1 MTAKGFTTTALHL
14 DRWAKPEHGAMHKPI
29 HTSIAFGYDKAE
41 DLAAVFQGRQ
51 KGFAYARQANPTVAA
66 LEQRVTAFEDGV
78 GSLCFATGMAALGAV
93 FFALLKRDDHIVS
106 SRFLFGNTASMLTTL
121 DQLGVK
127 VTFVDATDVANVEA
141 ALTGKT
147 RLVLVETIANP
158 VTQIADMEKIGD
170 LCRARKLIYVVDN
183 TVTSPYLFRPK
194 AVGATFSVN
203 SLSKYVGGHGA
214 ALGGSITDCGNF
226 DWSEDPGIFEGYKA
240 QSPVEQWGLVQLRRK
255 GLRDF
260 GGTLSPEAA
269 NTLSLGSETI
279 ALRMERSCENAG
291 KLAAFL
297 SRQKAVVEVNY
308 PGLASHP
315 QHALAERLFKA
326 PGALFSFALDDKF
339 DALAFMSSL
348 EVVVNST
355 NLGDTRTL
363 GIAVAPTI
371 FFELGRERRAAMG
384 IREGLIR
391 VSVGIEDIEDLVADF
406 AQALAKLG

>member
-29 HTSIAFGYDKAE
+29 HTSIAYGYEKAE

-78 GSLCFATGMAALGAV
+78 GSLCFATGMAALGAI
-93 FFALLKRDDHIVS
+93 FFGLLKRDDHIVS
-106 SRFLFGNTASMLTTL
+106 SQFLFGNTASMLSTL
-121 DQLGVK
+121 EQLGIK
-127 VTFVDATDVANVEA
+127 VSFVDATDVANIEA
-141 ALTGKT
+141 ALTDKT

-158 VTQIADMEKIGD
+158 VTQVADLEKIGD

-203 SLSKYVGGHGA
+203 SLSKYFGGHGA
-214 ALGGSITDCGNF
+214 ALGGSVTDCGTY
-226 DWSEDPGIFEGYKA
+226 DWSDDPGIYEGYKA
-240 QSPVEQWGLVQLRRK
+240 TTAVEQWGLIQLRRK

-269 NTLSLGSETI
+269 NTLALGSETI
-279 ALRMERSCENAG
+279 ALRMDRSCENAQ
-291 KLAAFL
+291 KLAEFL
-297 SRQKAVVEVNY
+297 ERQKAVVEVNY

-315 QHALAERLFKA
+315 QHGLSSRLFKGH
-326 PGALFSFALDDKF
+326 GALMSFALDDKH

-348 EVVVNST
+348 GVVVNST

-391 VSVGIEDIEDLVADF
+391 VSVGIEDIDDLIADF